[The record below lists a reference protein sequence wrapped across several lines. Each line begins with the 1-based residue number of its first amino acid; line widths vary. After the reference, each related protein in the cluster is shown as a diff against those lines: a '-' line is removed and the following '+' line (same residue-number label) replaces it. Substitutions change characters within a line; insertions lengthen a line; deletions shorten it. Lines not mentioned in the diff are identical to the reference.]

1 MRRSFQAFTFLA
13 FIAVTLFPAH
23 ANTLEAVKARG
34 SLNCGVNTGLAGF
47 AQKDSNGHWSGFDV
61 DFCRAVAAAIF
72 GDSEA
77 VTFTA
82 LTAKQ
87 RFEALKSGEID
98 LLSRNT
104 TWTFSR
110 DAKLKLSFAGT
121 SYYDGQGFLIPKRT
135 KIETALDLNG
145 ARICVQIGTTTE
157 LNLSDFFQANKIRYI
172 PVRFEDALQ
181 AQDLYTGGECDVYTS
196 DASALAATRAKLD
209 IPEDHTIL
217 PEIISK
223 EPLGP
228 VVNQGDEDWADLV
241 RWTLNALIAAE
252 ELGVTAQNVETLA
265 ATTTHRDIG
274 RLLGTQDGLGSH
286 LGLEVDWVVRV
297 IKAVGNYQEIFDRN
311 IGMETPI
318 GLTRGLN
325 AQWQKGGLL
334 YAPPFR

>member
-1 MRRSFQAFTFLA
+1 M
-13 FIAVTLFPAH
+13 
-23 ANTLEAVKARG
+23 
-34 SLNCGVNTGLAGF
+34 NTGLAGF
-47 AQKDSNGHWSGFDV
+47 AQQDSRGNWTGFDV
-61 DFCRAVAAAIF
+61 DFCRAVSAAIF
-72 GDSEA
+72 GDGEA
-77 VTFTA
+77 VTFIA

-87 RFEALKSGEID
+87 RFDALQSGEID

-121 SYYDGQGFLIPKRT
+121 SYFDGQGFLIPKRT
-135 KIETALDLNG
+135 LIETALDLNG

-172 PVRFEDALQ
+172 PVRFEDAPQ
-181 AQDLYTGGECDVYTS
+181 AEVLYARGDCDVYTADS
-196 DASALAATRAKLD
+196 SALAATRATLES
-209 IPEDHTIL
+209 PEDHIIL

-228 VVNQGDEDWADLV
+228 VVNQGDESWTDLV
-241 RWTLNALIAAE
+241 RWTLSALIAAE
-252 ELGVTAQNVETLA
+252 ELGITSQNVETLA

-286 LGLEVDWVVRV
+286 LGLEVGWVVSV

-311 IGMETPI
+311 IGHETSI

-325 AQWQKGGLL
+325 AQWQRGGLL

>member
-1 MRRSFQAFTFLA
+1 MRRSFQLLA
-13 FIAVTLFPAH
+13 LLAYIVMSVSAAQ
-23 ANTLEAVKARG
+23 AGTLETIKERG
-34 SLNCGVNTGLAGF
+34 TLNCGVNTGLAGF
-47 AQKDSNGHWSGFDV
+47 AQQDSRGNWSGFDV
-61 DFCRAVAAAIF
+61 DFCRAVSAAIF
-72 GDSEA
+72 GDGDA
-77 VTFTA
+77 VRFVA

-87 RFEALKSGEID
+87 RFEALQSGEID

-110 DAKLKLSFAGT
+110 DTKLHLSFAGT

-145 ARICVQIGTTTE
+145 ARICVQVGTTTE
-157 LNLSDFFQANKIRYI
+157 LNLSDYFQANKIRYI
-172 PVRFEDALQ
+172 PVRFEDATS
-181 AQDLYTGGECDVYTS
+181 AEVLYATGECDVYTA

-209 IPEDHTIL
+209 NPEDHTIL

-228 VVNQGDEDWADLV
+228 VVNQGDENWVDLV

-252 ELGVTAQNVETLA
+252 ELGITSQNVETLA

-286 LGLEVDWVVRV
+286 LGVEVDWVVSV
-297 IKAVGNYQEIFDRN
+297 VKAVGNYEEIFDRN
-311 IGMETPI
+311 IGLDTPI